1 MCKFA
6 VVKIVLEYMVVAA
19 VLVAVASV
27 CCNAQDGS
35 TGKGRGAKNQKGE
48 TTEQT
53 QKPEKKKVTVQE
65 HRSAMMEFFVEGE
78 DTVYVG
84 KSLPAARVFGRLGKQ
99 RGKDWRQYYK
109 LVYNFSKVYPYAKE
123 AKGILE
129 NVDSTLT
136 AEGWKRGKKEKYID
150 EMVRRLFDAYEEP
163 MRNITITQGALL
175 IRLINRETG
184 ITPYYIIKDYKNG
197 MAAGFWQGV
206 GKIYSI
212 NLKDAYDPDSTDAE
226 TEELVQLW
234 EHGDFPAVYYS
245 LFGEYPVI
253 PEVKKGLGR

>member
-1 MCKFA
+1 MKRML
-6 VVKIVLEYMVVAA
+6 KYMVVAA
-19 VLVAVASV
+19 AVLITVAGGV
-27 CCNAQDGS
+27 CLAQDGS
-35 TGKGRGAKNQKGE
+35 TEKGRGARNKKGA
-48 TTEQT
+48 TEQQEQVKK
-53 QKPEKKKVTVQE
+53 QKMTVEE
-65 HRSAMMEFFVEGE
+65 HRAAMMEFFVEGG

-84 KSLPAARVFGRLGKQ
+84 KSLPAARVFGRIGKQ
-99 RGKDWRQYYK
+99 KGKDWRQYYK

-150 EMVRRLFDAYEEP
+150 EMVRRLFEAYEEP
-163 MRNITITQGALL
+163 LRGVTITQGALL

-184 ITPYYIIKDYKNG
+184 ITPYSIIKDYKNG

-206 GKIYSI
+206 GKLYSI
-212 NLKDAYDPDSTDAE
+212 NLKDPYDPDGTDAE
-226 TEELVQLW
+226 TEELVILW
-234 EHGDFPAVYYS
+234 EIGEFSAVYYS

-253 PEVKKGLGR
+253 PEVKKGFGR

>member
-1 MCKFA
+1 MFA
-6 VVKIVLEYMVVAA
+6 VVKQFLKHMVTAA
-19 VLVAVASV
+19 VLMAVAGGV
-27 CCNAQDGS
+27 CLAQDGS
-35 TGKGRGAKNQKGE
+35 TGNGRGSRNKKGSS
-48 TTEQT
+48 TEQT
-53 QKPEKKKVTVQE
+53 GQVKKQKMTVEE
-65 HRSAMMEFFVEGE
+65 HRAAMMEFFVEGE

-84 KSLPAARVFGRLGKQ
+84 KSLPAARVFGRIGKQ
-99 RGKDWRQYYK
+99 KGKDWRQYYK

-150 EMVRRLFDAYEEP
+150 EMVRRLFEAYEEP
-163 MRNITITQGALL
+163 LRGVTITQGALL

-212 NLKDAYDPDSTDAE
+212 NLKDPYDPEGTDAE
-226 TEELVQLW
+226 TEELVILW
-234 EHGDFPAVYYS
+234 EIGEFSAVYYS

-253 PEVKKGLGR
+253 PEVKKGFGR